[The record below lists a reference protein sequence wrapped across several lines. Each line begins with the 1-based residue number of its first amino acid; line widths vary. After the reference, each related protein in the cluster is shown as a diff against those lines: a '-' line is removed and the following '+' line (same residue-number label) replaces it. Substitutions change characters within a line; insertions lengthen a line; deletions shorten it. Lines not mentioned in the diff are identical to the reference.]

1 MSNNGLSWNPE
12 PHMRWSLHSKYG
24 CWLVEFGSVH
34 VYATIVL
41 SNGQWGKRWHLFEV
55 REGEVLFS
63 FDDGNI
69 DKRTVILT
77 AQASKETHGKYLD
90 APDGLINYK
99 SPGGEK
105 FYRSVIESWIDRLG
119 KSISTNQQVDIDF
132 VLDKDVDLSIEGN
145 SSIFGIPHQT
155 SWVKIRQGTALWCG
169 KLMMNHSIYY
179 PITTQLWLMGIDNAL
194 ISSCSSDNLHITE
207 IKNSFTEFCD
217 SFGYIIERKILDIC
231 IKEAK
236 RIETIEQESKDLL
249 SEALFKLANIYDN
262 STLRNNCSDISLS
275 QIHKVFHL
283 VLLANNIEPPST
295 GSFRHDLNDSIDYL
309 SMRYQVNY
317 IRVNLSPDILTK
329 FEPVPLITF
338 LKMDR
343 KPVALIPKSRFY
355 SSSIYSLID
364 PSEYGGTTVN
374 QVDFDTLED
383 YGYMLFPKMAAH
395 RISFSDIFKSSINSV
410 KSEWAGLMWVCIVI
424 GILNIVAPAALF
436 QIFNVVIPDKSYS
449 ELFQYVVM
457 IFIATMV
464 IVGLNLS
471 FSISLLRIEG
481 ILSAFINMALI
492 DRLIS
497 LPVSFFKGYSSGELT
512 ARFFCLDEIFRI
524 LSGTT
529 IRSILVGTT
538 SVLSFFYLF
547 FIDVHLAT
555 VSLGLVASLMTFAI
569 IINLIRLKYVNDS
582 YDLQGKS
589 VGVLFEMLMAIT
601 KLRSSSKEEHAFSIW
616 ADTAAAQ
623 VLKLKHSQKL
633 TTISETFNSFSPML
647 AMMFFFFILGSG
659 YSKLEPSLFISFY
672 AAFSHIMISCISI
685 ISNLGAGLVAI
696 PLYSRLKP
704 ILVEAPEEFNEY
716 LEASTIK
723 GAIEVSSLVYRYNR
737 ETEPVLNGLSLSISS
752 GEFVAIVGPSG
763 SGKSTLL
770 RILLGFEKPE
780 SGSVYYDK
788 SDISNLNLRLLR
800 QQIGVVLQAEN
811 LSAGTILSNISG
823 TGNITYE
830 AALEAALMSGME
842 DDLKQMPMGLHTII
856 TEGATTLSGGQRQRI
871 MIARALARKPKV
883 IIFDEATSALDN
895 ITQALVSSN
904 IEKLSVTR
912 LVIAHRLSTIKHADR
927 ILYMDN
933 GKIIESGTFDELIEA
948 KGAFSRAARRQ
959 IVI

>member
-1 MSNNGLSWNPE
+1 
-12 PHMRWSLHSKYG
+12 
-24 CWLVEFGSVH
+24 
-34 VYATIVL
+34 
-41 SNGQWGKRWHLFEV
+41 
-55 REGEVLFS
+55 
-63 FDDGNI
+63 
-69 DKRTVILT
+69 
-77 AQASKETHGKYLD
+77 
-90 APDGLINYK
+90 
-99 SPGGEK
+99 
-105 FYRSVIESWIDRLG
+105 
-119 KSISTNQQVDIDF
+119 
-132 VLDKDVDLSIEGN
+132 
-145 SSIFGIPHQT
+145 
-155 SWVKIRQGTALWCG
+155 
-169 KLMMNHSIYY
+169 
-179 PITTQLWLMGIDNAL
+179 
-194 ISSCSSDNLHITE
+194 
-207 IKNSFTEFCD
+207 
-217 SFGYIIERKILDIC
+217 
-231 IKEAK
+231 
-236 RIETIEQESKDLL
+236 
-249 SEALFKLANIYDN
+249 
-262 STLRNNCSDISLS
+262 
-275 QIHKVFHL
+275 
-283 VLLANNIEPPST
+283 
-295 GSFRHDLNDSIDYL
+295 
-309 SMRYQVNY
+309 
-317 IRVNLSPDILTK
+317 
-329 FEPVPLITF
+329 
-338 LKMDR
+338 
-343 KPVALIPKSRFY
+343 
-355 SSSIYSLID
+355 
-364 PSEYGGTTVN
+364 
-374 QVDFDTLED
+374 
-383 YGYMLFPKMAAH
+383 
-395 RISFSDIFKSSINSV
+395 
-410 KSEWAGLMWVCIVI
+410 
-424 GILNIVAPAALF
+424 
-436 QIFNVVIPDKSYS
+436 
-449 ELFQYVVM
+449 
-457 IFIATMV
+457 
-464 IVGLNLS
+464 
-471 FSISLLRIEG
+471 
-481 ILSAFINMALI
+481 
-492 DRLIS
+492 
-497 LPVSFFKGYSSGELT
+497 
-512 ARFFCLDEIFRI
+512 
-524 LSGTT
+524 
-529 IRSILVGTT
+529 
-538 SVLSFFYLF
+538 
-547 FIDVHLAT
+547 
-555 VSLGLVASLMTFAI
+555 
-569 IINLIRLKYVNDS
+569 
-582 YDLQGKS
+582 
-589 VGVLFEMLMAIT
+589 
-601 KLRSSSKEEHAFSIW
+601 
-616 ADTAAAQ
+616 
-623 VLKLKHSQKL
+623 
-633 TTISETFNSFSPML
+633 ML